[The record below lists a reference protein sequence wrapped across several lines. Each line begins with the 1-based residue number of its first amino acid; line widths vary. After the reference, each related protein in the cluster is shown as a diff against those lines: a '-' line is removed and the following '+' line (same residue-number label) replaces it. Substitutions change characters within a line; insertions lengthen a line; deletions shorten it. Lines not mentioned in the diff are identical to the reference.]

1 MRLPILLAAAA
12 LSATATAA
20 VAQTPP
26 ANVATDAPPTAVEIG
41 PWRIQVSL
49 IDGVTFDRCIM
60 SRTTGDGIEARF
72 TRSATGLGLD
82 LSSPRWQLEDGARYD
97 VTFAADARI
106 WEAEVTATA
115 TSVAVALTD
124 DAFNEGLRLAN
135 TLEVRGAGAT
145 IIVPLDSSSAALAR
159 LESCYER
166 NSATEITNPFVAP
179 TRTP

>member
-1 MRLPILLAAAA
+1 MRVPFLLAAVA
-12 LSATATAA
+12 LSTTAA

-26 ANVATDAPPTAVEIG
+26 GNVTTEPAVTGVEIG
-41 PWRIQVSL
+41 PWSIQVSL

-60 SRTTGDGIEARF
+60 SRTTENDIEVRF

-82 LSSPRWQLEDGARYD
+82 LSSERWQLDDGARYD
-97 VTFAADARI
+97 VTFAADQRT
-106 WEAEVTATA
+106 WEAEVAATA
-115 TSVAVALTD
+115 TSVSVALTD
-124 DAFNEGLRLAN
+124 DAFNDGLRLAN
-135 TLEVRGAGAT
+135 NLEVRGAGAT